1 MGIYFSEELKA
12 LIKYG
17 YKFKLIQG
25 YEFSQIDLFSDY
37 VNRFYLE
44 KKVGTGSK
52 RFIAKMHLNQLY
64 GIFGRRSDII
74 ETVNVYN
81 EEIPN
86 YIVTRVIK
94 AIIEIDD
101 TKSVLLLTNNVNA
114 NILKELNYVLEL
126 QLKIQYHP
134 LKVTLP

>member
-1 MGIYFSEELKA
+1 MFSE
-12 LIKYG
+12 
-17 YKFKLIQG
+17 
-25 YEFSQIDLFSDY
+25 Y
-37 VNRFYLE
+37 VDRFYLE

-114 NILKELNYVLEL
+114 NILKELNSVLEL

>member
-1 MGIYFSEELKA
+1 
-12 LIKYG
+12 
-17 YKFKLIQG
+17 
-25 YEFSQIDLFSDY
+25 
-37 VNRFYLE
+37 
-44 KKVGTGSK
+44 
-52 RFIAKMHLNQLY
+52 MHLNQLY

-94 AIIEIDD
+94 AIIDD

-114 NILKELNYVLEL
+114 NILKELNSVLEL